1 MDHKRIEWL
10 FFIVFVL
17 INLYLG
23 IEIWRSP
30 VRLNDATTK
39 TNANLRT
46 EMQGDGIELPR
57 NISDKIDAGYYL
69 ATKEA
74 NYLSD
79 KVSTLTAMNA
89 EYTKGN
95 STLTATPKMTVTL
108 GKTPTEIVAR
118 LNKFKNVSANV
129 AYGHQFTYETN
140 LSGGDT
146 YVFVQTSTYG
156 RIYDDNAVLTFTV
169 RSGRLVMYT
178 QTYIGPVRPVR
189 ELQSTI
195 SGWHAVSTMYTDQ
208 ELANN
213 SKIVAL
219 KLGYSKMTVVR
230 GSVILLPSW
239 LVWVENKETKN
250 ITLKRVN
257 AFNGQIL
264 QANTTYSVEKN

>member
-1 MDHKRIEWL
+1 M
-10 FFIVFVL
+10 
-17 INLYLG
+17 
-23 IEIWRSP
+23 
-30 VRLNDATTK
+30 
-39 TNANLRT
+39 
-46 EMQGDGIELPR
+46 
-57 NISDKIDAGYYL
+57 
-69 ATKEA
+69 
-74 NYLSD
+74 
-79 KVSTLTAMNA
+79 
-89 EYTKGN
+89 
-95 STLTATPKMTVTL
+95 
-108 GKTPTEIVAR
+108 
-118 LNKFKNVSANV
+118 
-129 AYGHQFTYETN
+129 QFTYETN

-219 KLGYSKMTVVR
+219 KLGYSKMTVVC

-264 QANTTYSVEKN
+264 QANTIYSVEKN